1 MRLLPLLLSAD
12 DKPKARN
19 LVLLAFDAI
28 ESNDLFLRGKLLLYE
43 LATWIETTGLENFSL
58 AAQEHNLIQLA

>member
-12 DKPKARN
+12 NKPKARN
-19 LVLLAFDAI
+19 LVPLAFNAI

-43 LATWIETTGLENFSL
+43 LATWIETRGLENFSL
-58 AAQEHNLIQLA
+58 VAQEYDLIQLA